1 MGSKHLE
8 TRFVQGLSA
17 GESKYGCHVAEVVTV
32 ETVPVTVTAINLNP
46 YVSRTTY

>member
-8 TRFVQGLSA
+8 TWFVQGLSA

-32 ETVPVTVTAINLNP
+32 ETVPVTAINLNP